1 MDHTIEN
8 IETVADSISKSMN
21 EDQLRQY
28 VFDDLYAIMLASKVD
43 FDLNVKIIQET
54 GRCQLRLF

>member
-1 MDHTIEN
+1 
-8 IETVADSISKSMN
+8 MN